1 MNRRSFLS
9 VAPAAGGAASV
20 SFGQASGPAGGKRA
34 GSGAAKA
41 RMVVGCQRGPTSD
54 EMLAYFKRHGVEHIC
69 GHPAASGEKGY
80 WDRDD
85 LMRLRERVDRHG
97 IRLMMIEPE
106 MSSAYITRARR
117 ASIMLGQDPDRD
129 RQIDLVCKT
138 IRAAAEAG
146 IPALKYNLTVLGV
159 VRTASATGRGGV
171 KLSTWKYSEAKQDP
185 PLTEAG
191 PMPAER
197 MWERITY
204 FLERV
209 IPVAVGH
216 RIRMACHPHDP
227 GMPPRGFR
235 GVDRVLGTV
244 AGLRKLLSIKESPYH
259 GLNFCQGT
267 VAEMLADPGKEIYA
281 VIREFAQRK
290 KIFNVHFRNI
300 RGRRDDF
307 VETFP
312 DEGDVDMWRALLEYK
327 RAGYDG
333 MLMPD
338 HMPAHPDD
346 PGSRQAFAYGY
357 GYIRAMIQAAE
368 ALG

>member
-1 MNRRSFLS
+1 MNRRRFLES
-9 VAPAAGGAASV
+9 APAAGAVVAAMAQSE
-20 SFGQASGPAGGKRA
+20 ASGGTLAPGRG
-34 GSGAAKA
+34 

-54 EMLAYFKRHGVEHIC
+54 EMLAYFKRYGVEHIC
-69 GHPAASGEKGY
+69 GHPPPSGEKGY

-106 MSSAYITRARR
+106 MSSAYIARAKR

-129 RQIDLVCKT
+129 RQIEHVCKT

-146 IPALKYNLTVLGV
+146 IPALKYNLTVIGV
-159 VRTASATGRGGV
+159 VRTPSATGRGGV
-171 KLSTWKYSEAKQDP
+171 KLSTWKFSEAKQIP
-185 PLTEAG
+185 SLTEAG

-209 IPVAVGH
+209 IPVAAEH
-216 RIRMACHPHDP
+216 KIRMACHPHDP
-227 GMPPRGFR
+227 GMPPQGFR

-267 VAEMLADPGKEIYA
+267 VAEMLEEPGKEIYA

-333 MLMPD
+333 MMMPD
-338 HMPAHPDD
+338 HMPTHPDD
-346 PGSRQAFAYGY
+346 PAGRQAFAYGY
-357 GYIRAMIQAAE
+357 GYIKAMIQAAE

>member
-1 MNRRSFLS
+1 MNRRRFLK
-9 VAPAAGGAASV
+9 ATPAAAGAAMTAMTPSE
-20 SFGQASGPAGGKRA
+20 ARA
-34 GSGAAKA
+34 GALAPSGAKG

-69 GHPAASGEKGY
+69 GHPPPSGEKGY

-85 LMRLRERVDRHG
+85 MMRLRERVDKHG

-106 MSSAYITRARR
+106 MSSAYITRAKR
-117 ASIMLGQDPDRD
+117 AGIMLGQDPDRG
-129 RQIDLVCKT
+129 RQIDFVCKT

-146 IPALKYNLTVLGV
+146 IPALKYNLTILGV
-159 VRTASATGRGGV
+159 VRSPSATGRGGV

-191 PMPAER
+191 PMPAEV

-209 IPVAVGH
+209 IPVAAEYK
-216 RIRMACHPHDP
+216 IKMACHPHDP
-227 GMPPRGFR
+227 GMPPKGFR

-244 AGLRKLLSIKESPYH
+244 AGLRRFLSIKENPYH

-267 VAEMLADPGKEIYA
+267 VTEMLADPGKEIYA
-281 VIREFAQRK
+281 VIREFAGRK

-327 RAGYDG
+327 RAGYEG

-338 HMPAHPDD
+338 HMPTHPDD
-346 PGSRQAFAYGY
+346 PGGRQAFAYGY
-357 GYIRAMIQAAE
+357 GYIKAMIQAAE
-368 ALG
+368 AVG

>member
-1 MNRRSFLS
+1 MERRSFLS
-9 VAPAAGGAASV
+9 LAAVSAAPTAGPAAPSPKG
-20 SFGQASGPAGGKRA
+20 
-34 GSGAAKA
+34 

-69 GHPAASGEKGY
+69 GAPPPSGAKGY

-85 LMRLRERVDRHG
+85 LSQLRERVEKHG

-106 MSSAYITRARR
+106 MSSAYITRAKR
-117 ASIMLGQDPDRD
+117 ASIMLGQSPDRD
-129 RQIDLVCKT
+129 RQIECVCKT

-146 IPALKYNLTVLGV
+146 IPTLKYNLTILGV
-159 VRTASATGRGGV
+159 VRSPSATGRGGV
-171 KLSTWKYSEAKQDP
+171 KLSTWKLSEAKQDP

-191 PMPAER
+191 PMPAET

-204 FLERV
+204 FLDRV
-209 IPVAVGH
+209 IPVANEYK
-216 RIRMACHPHDP
+216 IRMACHPHDP
-227 GMPPRGFR
+227 GMPPKGFR

-244 AGLRKLLSIKESPYH
+244 AGLRKFLSIRESPYH

-267 VAEMLADPGKEIYA
+267 VAEMLADPSKEIYP
-281 VIREFAQRK
+281 IISEFAGRK

-312 DEGDVDMWRALLEYK
+312 DEGDVDMWKALLTYK
-327 RAGYDG
+327 KAGYEG

-338 HMPAHPDD
+338 HMPTHPGD
-346 PGSRQAFAYGY
+346 PGGRQAFAYGY
-357 GYIRAMIQAAE
+357 GYIKALIQAAE
-368 ALG
+368 AMG